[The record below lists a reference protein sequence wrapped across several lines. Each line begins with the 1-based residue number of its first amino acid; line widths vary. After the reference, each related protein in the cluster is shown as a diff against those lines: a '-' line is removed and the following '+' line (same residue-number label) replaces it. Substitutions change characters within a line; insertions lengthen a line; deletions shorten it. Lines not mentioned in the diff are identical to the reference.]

1 MRIWVILNLKD
12 CAARVWFKITSMIAR
27 NEVPTPLYYIQFEMT
42 KFSSSDTGLFSLW
55 KCFFYLVA
63 SWSSEICKTE
73 SFCLF
78 FNFETCK
85 RMIILFLFFLFPF
98 FLGGGGLLDGMAW
111 GWWKVQLTEWI
122 WEINENRKYLGESK
136 TKSKRICS
144 LARISWRWHFA

>member
-1 MRIWVILNLKD
+1 
-12 CAARVWFKITSMIAR
+12 MIAR

-73 SFCLF
+73 SFFNFIGWEKDAIQRKKVLF
-78 FNFETCK
+78 VNKSHHQSQSDYKDQQLFQNGCNKNQCRVFSSIFETCK

-98 FLGGGGLLDGMAW
+98 FLGGGATGRNGLRMM
-111 GWWKVQLTEWI
+111 KSPTHRV
-122 WEINENRKYLGESK
+122 NLGNQQ
-136 TKSKRICS
+136 KS
-144 LARISWRWHFA
+144 

>member
-1 MRIWVILNLKD
+1 
-12 CAARVWFKITSMIAR
+12 MIAR

-98 FLGGGGLLDGMAW
+98 FFGGGGGYW
-111 GWWKVQLTEWI
+111 TEWLEDDEKSNSQSEFGKSTKNVNI
-122 WEINENRKYLGESK
+122 WANRRQNRKGFVLQPGFLEDDTLPNSAVFFFFLTLNLK
-136 TKSKRICS
+136 KV
-144 LARISWRWHFA
+144 